1 MEYREVIRSKSKILC
16 IALLASIVLRGI
28 VNAVFTG
35 IQSVIGLTVAGL
47 VLTVILM
54 LLVQKINP
62 LVMMYLMVL
71 LLTGISVACMVAF
84 PCTTNYLMFFLA
96 IFMIVLYEDIRPIG
110 IQCILSA
117 VCMLVFYYRYR
128 QELADTWTPD
138 AVAMCVVY
146 IVSGM
151 FVFGALCKIT
161 GKQFRNLQSINEE
174 SICARERA
182 EQLLSEI
189 SKSIGVLDSISG
201 KINSSMGAMEEI
213 SHQIASETDNVA
225 KRTTDQ
231 VASTEEIREMVQ
243 DGVRQIQDVSGAS
256 VLMEET
262 SHATSNRVFGGG
274 DMVRAL
280 KGKMFELNDKMDR
293 IANSMQE
300 LREENEKIGQILATL
315 DEITSQT
322 GLLSLNASIEAA
334 RAGEQGR
341 GFAVVATEIRNL
353 SDNSA
358 RFTEQIHTIL
368 DGIKDKTVMVCND
381 VYSGQDSVGKCV
393 EHVEQVDISFKS
405 ISENT
410 EGVLTQAGEIMN
422 RSQNLEGLLGNTFK
436 DVESISDN
444 VESTSKAMEE
454 IAAGIAKLN
463 SNVDTVVSGYND
475 INRIM
480 SSLISVSK
488 Q

>member
-16 IALLASIVLRGI
+16 IALLASIILRCV
-28 VNAVFTG
+28 VNAIFID

-47 VLTVILM
+47 VLTGILM
-54 LLVQKINP
+54 LLVRKINP

-110 IQCILSA
+110 IQCVLSA
-117 VCMLVFYYRYR
+117 ICMLIFYYRYR
-128 QELADTWTPD
+128 QYLADTWTPD
-138 AVAMCVVY
+138 AVVMCVVY

-151 FVFGALCKIT
+151 FVFGALCRLT
-161 GKQFRNLQSINEE
+161 GRQFKNLQNMNEE
-174 SICARERA
+174 SNCARERA

-189 SKSIGVLDSISG
+189 SKSVDVLDGTSG
-201 KINSSMGAMEEI
+201 KINSSMKATEEI
-213 SHQIASETDNVA
+213 SHQIAAETDNVA
-225 KRTTDQ
+225 KRAMAQ
-231 VASTEEIREMVQ
+231 VSSAEEIRNMVQ
-243 DGVRQIQDVSGAS
+243 DGVAQIQDVSKAS
-256 VLMEET
+256 VLMEEV
-262 SHATSNRVFGGG
+262 SHATSDRVARGG

-280 KGKMFELNDKMDR
+280 KEQMSELNSKMDR
-293 IANSMQE
+293 IADSMQE

-322 GLLSLNASIEAA
+322 SLLSLNASIEAA

-368 DGIKDKTVMVCND
+368 DRIQDKTVLVCND
-381 VYSGQDSVGKCV
+381 IFGGQDSVGRCV
-393 EHVEQVDISFKS
+393 DHVEQVDISFKS

-410 EGVLTQAGEIMN
+410 EGVLTQAGEIMY
-422 RSQNLEGLLGNTFK
+422 RSRNLESLLGNTLK
-436 DVESISDN
+436 DAESISDN
-444 VESTSKAMEE
+444 VESTSTAMEE

-463 SNVDTVVSGYND
+463 NNIDTVVSGYND
-475 INRIM
+475 INHITA
-480 SSLISVSK
+480 SLISASK